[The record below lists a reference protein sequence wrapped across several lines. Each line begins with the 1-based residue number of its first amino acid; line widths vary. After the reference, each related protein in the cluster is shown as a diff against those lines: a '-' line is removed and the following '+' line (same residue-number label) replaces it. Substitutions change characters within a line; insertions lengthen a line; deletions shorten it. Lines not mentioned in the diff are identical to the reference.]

1 MTLFRSRRRA
11 AAYDADVPYRPVG
24 RYVVGLALIAVFAV
38 ISTLLVFRALTRQED
53 DATVVGVAANQIQ
66 LSQRLSED
74 AADLAAGEMTA
85 SRIGSIERTIA
96 RLDAVHD
103 GLRWGDPSLS
113 LSGDNSREID
123 ALLAAAEPDLE
134 VVAEASE
141 VILDAAK
148 AGETPSAVAVA
159 DLESLTDR
167 YEDSMAAVAFRY
179 QTEAEARVHSLKRT
193 QLAFLG
199 LTIALL
205 IFEMLFLFK
214 PAVEKVQEAWA
225 QRDRDHQSER
235 AGDRKRLNYLA
246 QYDPLTGLIN
256 RILFND
262 RLHSAIT
269 RARRDGGLVSLMFL
283 DLDNFKAVNDH
294 YGHVVGDELLKQVA
308 ARLTE
313 SVRESDTVARI
324 GGDEFTV
331 ILEGAQ
337 RVEDAGHVAT
347 KILRALEVPYR
358 VGTREL
364 HITASIG
371 ISLYPVDG
379 DNAEALLRDA
389 DIAMYSAKAAGANTY
404 QYFTPE
410 LREQTSERLNLIDGL
425 RRALEVGGEL
435 ELWYQP
441 KIDAAAGRTVG
452 VEALCRWRHP
462 EWGLIMPGRFIPIAE
477 DTDLILPLGE
487 WVLDEACRQIRHW
500 NDNGLPGICVSV
512 NVSSRQIRR
521 GNLVESVSDALVRH
535 EVPAKQLEIEL
546 TEGAVVHDTEL
557 ARRTLERLRSM
568 GVRVSIDDFGTG
580 YSSLSYLRR
589 LPLDSL
595 KLDRAFVRDLLNDED
610 AVALSSSIISLAKN
624 LRLDIVAEGV
634 ESAEQLMLLGE
645 LGCHK
650 VQGFLLSHPLPPDD
664 FAEFA
669 QTLDLDALLTA
680 AIAPPAPAPTF

>member
-1 MTLFRSRRRA
+1 LALARSRRSA
-11 AAYDADVPYRPVG
+11 AAYDADLPYRPVG
-24 RYVVGLALIAVFAV
+24 RYIVGLALIAVFAV
-38 ISTLLVFRALTRQED
+38 VSTLLVFRALSRQED

-74 AADLAAGEMTA
+74 AMALAAGEMTE
-85 SRIGSIERTIA
+85 SKIGSIERTIA
-96 RLDAVHD
+96 RIDAVHD
-103 GLRWGDPSLS
+103 GLRWGDPSLG
-113 LSGDNSREID
+113 LLGDNSREID
-123 ALLAAAEPDLE
+123 GLLAAVEPSLDGVEDITDALLDVARDGGIPSQEQLDDLQ
-134 VVAEASE
+134 
-141 VILDAAK
+141 
-148 AGETPSAVAVA
+148 T
-159 DLESLTDR
+159 LTDR
-167 YEDSMAAVAFRY
+167 FEDGMATVAFRY

-199 LTIALL
+199 LIVVLL
-205 IFEMLFLFK
+205 IFEVLFLFK
-214 PAVEKVQEAWA
+214 PAVERVQEAWV
-225 QRDRDHQSER
+225 QRDREHQSER

-256 RILFND
+256 RILFSD

-294 YGHVVGDELLKQVA
+294 YGHVMGDELLKQVA

-358 VGTREL
+358 VGNREL
-364 HITASIG
+364 HVTASIG

-425 RRALEVGGEL
+425 RHALEAGGEL

-441 KIDAAAGRTVG
+441 KIDAAAGKTVG
-452 VEALCRWRHP
+452 VEALVRWRHP
-462 EWGLIMPGRFIPIAE
+462 EWGLIMPSRFIPIAE
-477 DTDLILPLGE
+477 DTDLMLPLGE
-487 WVLDEACRQIRHW
+487 WVLDEACRQLRAW
-500 NDNGLPGICVSV
+500 NDGAMPGVCVSV

-521 GNLVESVSDALVRH
+521 GNLVETVNDALTRH
-535 EVPAKQLEIEL
+535 EVPPKQLEIEL

-557 ARRTLERLRSM
+557 ARRTLERLRTM

-610 AVALSSSIISLAKN
+610 AVALSSSIIALAKN

-634 ESAEQLMLLGE
+634 ESPEQLMLLGE
-645 LGCHK
+645 MGCHK
-650 VQGFLLSHPLPPDD
+650 VQGFLLSHPLPADD
-664 FAEFA
+664 FVEFA
-669 QTLDLDALLTA
+669 QNLDIDALLTA
-680 AIAPPAPAPTF
+680 AVAPPAPAATI